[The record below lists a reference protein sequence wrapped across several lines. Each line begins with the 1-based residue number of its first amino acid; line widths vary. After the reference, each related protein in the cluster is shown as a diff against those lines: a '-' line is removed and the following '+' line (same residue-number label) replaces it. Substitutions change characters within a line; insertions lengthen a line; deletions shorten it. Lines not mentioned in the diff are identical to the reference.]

1 MTPRMTPRI
10 QLALDASA
18 GPASV
23 ALFVDGAL
31 VQERRIDRKG
41 SAELLAPTVAEVLRD
56 AGVVARDVTDVIVG
70 AGPGSFTGLRVA
82 AALAKGLARGSGA
95 QLHAVASLPLI
106 AAARDDVAP
115 GCYVAVLDALR
126 GDWFAQWV
134 TKHDDARWT
143 VDGAVERIA
152 IAAVHARAEVDRA
165 TILGPPIDITQ
176 QPDARAAVRIGFVAV
191 SRDTWEPDYGRL
203 AEAQVQWEATH
214 ARALPMA

>member
-1 MTPRMTPRI
+1 MTPRV

-23 ALFVDGAL
+23 ALFIDDAL
-31 VQERRIDRKG
+31 VQERRIDRTG
-41 SAELLAPTVAEVLRD
+41 SAELLAPTVAEVLRA
-56 AGVVARDVTDVIVG
+56 AGFAPREITDVIVG

-95 QLHAVASLPLI
+95 RLSAVASLPLI
-106 AAARDDVAP
+106 AAARDDIAP
-115 GCYVAVLDALR
+115 GRYVAVLDALR
-126 GDWFAQWV
+126 GEWFAQWV

-152 IAAVHARAEVDRA
+152 IAAVHERAEADRA
-165 TILGPPIDITQ
+165 TIVGPPIDIAQ
-176 QPDARAAVRIGFVAV
+176 QPDARATMRIGFVAV

-203 AEAQVQWEATH
+203 AEAQVKWEATH
-214 ARALPMA
+214 ARALPTA

>member
-1 MTPRMTPRI
+1 MTPRVTPHI

-31 VQERRIDRKG
+31 VQERRIDRTG
-41 SAELLAPTVAEVLRD
+41 SAELLAPAVADVLCD
-56 AGVVARDVTDVIVG
+56 AGFVARDVTHVIVG

-95 QLHAVASLPLI
+95 QLYAVASLPLI
-106 AAARDDVAP
+106 AAARDAVAP
-115 GCYVAVLDALR
+115 GRYVAVLDALR
-126 GDWFAQWV
+126 GEWFAQWV

-152 IAAVHARAEVDRA
+152 IAAVHERAVADRA
-165 TILGPPIDITQ
+165 TIVGPPIDIAQ
-176 QPDARAAVRIGFVAV
+176 QPDARATMRIGFVAV
-191 SRDTWEPDYGRL
+191 PRDTWEPEYGRL
-203 AEAQVQWEATH
+203 AEAQVQWEASH
-214 ARALPMA
+214 ARTLPTA